1 MSDERTRPAK
11 GLIPLDDSGFALKIS
26 PDGLAALLVAREKG
40 PAAEPPAGDQLAAL
54 LRSAGVVHGVLA
66 TPRRRGATEW
76 LVAQGTP
83 PRHGDNAR
91 IRFFV
96 KPSVVRAPKLKGPS
110 RSGRVDYR
118 DLGGVVN
125 VREGQPLFEKVP
137 PTPGEPGTTVLGKPI
152 APKPGKDA
160 RVRLGPGVR
169 QEEGSN
175 RYVAACYGR
184 FVMADDKASVFDEYV
199 VSGDVD
205 LSTGNISFAG
215 RSLVVNGAVLPGFKI
230 RCRGDV
236 SVAKGMQ
243 GASILAG
250 GSVTV
255 LGGMVGEGTRITA
268 IGDIVVD
275 FCENGPLLSTKG
287 SVLVKDALVQTR
299 VQAGG
304 DLRAVGGKG
313 LVVGGSYVLGGSLW
327 VRELGSDAGVVTEVT
342 VGLAPSLARRKEEL
356 ARAQEIWPARMSE
369 TLKNITGLEKMK
381 KEAGG
386 VLPPDKERLLQKY
399 KAFLPKVSDKVNA
412 LTRLEEEMAAEIDR
426 AATQAVFVAGT
437 LYHGVRITI
446 GKATRVISAEEQGV
460 AVRLHPRNLEI
471 VTVKLTEEE
480 MAVFS
485 RQ

>member
-1 MSDERTRPAK
+1 MPVGDGT
-11 GLIPLDDSGFALKIS
+11 FALKIS
-26 PDGLAALLVAREKG
+26 PDGLSALLVAQDKG
-40 PAAEPPAGDQLAAL
+40 PAAVPPAGDELAAL
-54 LRSAGVVHGVLA
+54 LRDAGVVHGVL
-66 TPRRRGATEW
+66 TSPKRRGATEW

-110 RSGRVDYR
+110 KSGRVDYR

-125 VREGQPLFEKVP
+125 VREGQLLFEKVP

-160 RVRLGPGVR
+160 KVKLGPGVR
-169 QEEGSN
+169 QEEGGN
-175 RYVAACYGR
+175 RYHATCYGR
-184 FVMADDKASVFDEYV
+184 FVMADEKASVFDEYV
-199 VSGDVD
+199 VNGDVD

-215 RSLVVNGAVLPGFKI
+215 KSLVINGAVLPGFKI

-236 SVAKGMQ
+236 SVAKGVN
-243 GASILAG
+243 GAAILAG
-250 GSVTV
+250 GTVTV
-255 LGGMVGEGTRITA
+255 VGGVVGEGARITA

-287 SVLVKDALVQTR
+287 SVIVKDALVQTK

-304 DLRAVGGKG
+304 DVRVLDGKG
-313 LVVGGSYVLGGSLW
+313 LVVGGSCVLGGSLW
-327 VRELGSDAGVVTEVT
+327 ARELGSDAGVATEIT
-342 VGLAPSLARRKEEL
+342 VGLAPSLARRKQEL

-369 TLKNITGLEKMK
+369 ALKNITGLEKMK
-381 KEAGG
+381 KDAGG
-386 VLPPDKERLLQKY
+386 TLPPDKERLLQKY
-399 KAFLPKVSDKVNA
+399 KAFLPKVSDKVNE
-412 LTRLEEEMAAEIDR
+412 LTRLEEEIAAEIDR

-446 GKATRVISAEEQGV
+446 GKATRVISAEEKGV

-471 VTVKLTEEE
+471 VTVKLTQEE

-485 RQ
+485 KQ